1 MRLACYNV
9 ENLFNRATAMNMET
23 WAEGRVVLERFAKL
37 NKLLGEPVY
46 TTAMK
51 ATMVQ
56 LLTELG
62 LDRNDSNRYVILR
75 QNRGRLVTR
84 GAAGLTIRADSRF
97 DWSGSLE
104 LQTQAVNE
112 VAMQNT
118 ARVMLELQADVLA
131 VIEAESR
138 PALVAFNEQ
147 VVAQLGPSPYQQI
160 MLIDGN
166 DERGIDVG
174 LLAGNGTTINRVRS
188 HVDDTDGSGRKIFS
202 RDCPEYEVINASGQR
217 ILVLVNHLKSKG
229 FGSTA
234 ANNARRQVQA
244 QRIADLYR
252 ELVAA
257 GEEHIAVVGDLNDT
271 PGSAPLAPLLTGTDL
286 QDAFG
291 HPSFDN
297 GGYPGTYGSC
307 TASNKIDYLLLSPA
321 LYAAVTSGGIVRKAM
336 WPGVRPV
343 KWPVYP
349 ELTREIE
356 AGSDHAALWVDLN
369 I

>member
-1 MRLACYNV
+1 MRLASYNV
-9 ENLFNRATAMNMET
+9 ENLFNRATVMNTET
-23 WAEGRVVLERFAKL
+23 WAEGREVLEQFAKL
-37 NKLLGEPVY
+37 NKLLGESVY

-56 LLTELG
+56 LLTDLG
-62 LDRNDSNRYVILR
+62 LDKSDSNKFVILR
-75 QNRGRLVTR
+75 QNKGRLLSR
-84 GAAGLTIRADSRF
+84 GTAGMTIKADSRF

-174 LLAGNGTTINRVRS
+174 LMAGNGTTINRVRS
-188 HVDDTDGSGRKIFS
+188 HVDDADGSGRKIFS
-202 RDCPEYEVINASGQR
+202 RDCPEYEVISASGQR
-217 ILVLVNHLKSKG
+217 VLVLVNHLKSKG

-234 ANNARRQVQA
+234 TNNARRQVQA

-252 ELVAA
+252 ALTAA
-257 GEEHIAVVGDLNDT
+257 GEAYIAVVGDLNDT
-271 PGSAPLAPLLTGTDL
+271 PGSAPLAPLIAGTDL
-286 QDAFG
+286 KDAFG
-291 HPSFDN
+291 HPNFDN
-297 GGYPGTYGSC
+297 GGYPGTFGGC

-321 LYAAVTSGGIVRKAM
+321 LYAAVTSGGVIRKAM
-336 WPGVRPV
+336 WPGVKPV
-343 KWPVYP
+343 KWEVYP

-369 I
+369 V